1 MATACRGRLKPFYPQ
16 KKANNI
22 MKTSARNQLTG
33 EVRSIKQGAVNCEV
47 AVALPGGQELVATIT
62 LESCQNLGLQEGS
75 TVIALIKSTSIIVAT
90 DLNHVKLSARN
101 QLQGL
106 ISNVERGA
114 VNSVVTLDLGGGGLV
129 TAGITM
135 QSAEQLDLHP
145 GQHAV
150 AVFKAGS
157 VILGVL
163 A

>member
-1 MATACRGRLKPFYPQ
+1 
-16 KKANNI
+16 

-75 TVIALIKSTSIIVAT
+75 TVIALIKSTSVIVAT
-90 DLNHVKLSARN
+90 DLDHIKLSARN
-101 QLQGL
+101 QLEGIVSQ
-106 ISNVERGA
+106 IDRGA
-114 VNSVVTLDLGGGGLV
+114 VNSVITVDLGGGAAI

-145 GQHAV
+145 GQRAT
-150 AVFKAGS
+150 AIFKAGS

>member
-1 MATACRGRLKPFYPQ
+1 
-16 KKANNI
+16 

-33 EVRSIKQGAVNCEV
+33 VVSAIREGVVNCEV
-47 AVALPGGQELVATIT
+47 AVSLPSGHEMVAAIT
-62 LESCQNLGLQEGS
+62 MESCRNLGLQPGS
-75 TVIALIKSTSIIVAT
+75 AVIALIKSTSIVVAT
-90 DLNHVKLSARN
+90 DLNHIKLSARN

-106 ISNVERGA
+106 VSQVDRGA
-114 VNSVVTLDLGGGGLV
+114 VNSVVTLDLGGGLNL
-129 TAGITM
+129 TAGVTM

-145 GQHAV
+145 GQNAL